1 MKEQNDKRTCFSV
14 AASDQNM
21 SYTMYKYL
29 LWEKRASWV
38 TFSLALSP
46 FLLPE
51 ALLVPIPLPHSLR
64 VSGSLACSV
73 QAAVTK
79 CRGPG
84 GLNNRHLF
92 FTVLEAGISKFKV
105 RARNFT
111 LQPPLGLQVAA
122 ILPCAH
128 RTSPWCGAW
137 RESKLSTV
145 SVIPDY
151 NPIRNLPDP
160 HPQHRWALI
169 ICRRSHIQIPPH

>member
-1 MKEQNDKRTCFSV
+1 MKEQNDKWTCFSV

-38 TFSLALSP
+38 TFSPALSP

-79 CRGPG
+79 CHGPG
-84 GLNNRHLF
+84 DLNNRHLF
-92 FTVLEAGISKFKV
+92 FTVLEAGISKLKEQ
-105 RARNFT
+105 ARKISLRSLLLACRWLPSCRVLT
-111 LQPPLGLQVAA
+111 GLLLCVAHGERVNS
-122 ILPCAH
+122 L
-128 RTSPWCGAW
+128 
-137 RESKLSTV
+137 LS
-145 SVIPDY
+145 
-151 NPIRNLPDP
+151 L
-160 HPQHRWALI
+160 
-169 ICRRSHIQIPPH
+169 